1 MDILTTKQLAEELA
15 GGDSYI
21 RTKKNIVK
29 GLAITTDLNPEAPE
43 IIVVGSGPRKIANA
57 KLFVSQKQYVPVY
70 VKQAVNAWKYMGKY
84 KADRYSQDLDIIE
97 KHRKSRPLAGLD
109 GVLFLSPEP
118 EDTVSVQ
125 PKNFPDPIQRKKVES
140 AAINY
145 VVAYFTNQG
154 YKIIDRQKD
163 NCGYD
168 LFIEKGKKCLKIEVK
183 GTSLN
188 EQRFFLSRNERKHSV
203 DPNWR
208 LAIVSDALTT
218 PVLAFYNAREMEEEF
233 DLEPLCWEC
242 KLR

>member
-1 MDILTTKQLAEELA
+1 M
-15 GGDSYI
+15 
-21 RTKKNIVK
+21 
-29 GLAITTDLNPEAPE
+29 
-43 IIVVGSGPRKIANA
+43 
-57 KLFVSQKQYVPVY
+57 SQKQYVPVY

-218 PVLAFYNAREMEEEF
+218 PALAFYNAREMEEEF